1 MLLKIENFFN
11 KVADFIGNLTS
22 ILMILMMLNVFFDV
36 VMRYFFN
43 TGSIA
48 MQELEWHFFSVI
60 ILLGISYT
68 LKEDGHVR
76 VDVIYD
82 RLSVRKKAVINIVGI
97 LLFLIPF
104 ALFIG
109 VGSFDFVKEAYVS
122 GEISAD
128 PGGLTH
134 RWILKAFIP
143 FSFFLLVFISIGFLV
158 RNINLYRGIHTPH
171 QRNLEGEV

>member
-1 MLLKIENFFN
+1 
-11 KVADFIGNLTS
+11 
-22 ILMILMMLNVFFDV
+22 
-36 VMRYFFN
+36 MRYFFN

-48 MQELEWHFFSVI
+48 MQEMEWHFFSVI
-60 ILLGISYT
+60 ILLGISYA

-82 RLSVRKKAVINIVGI
+82 RISVKKKAIINIVGTAF
-97 LLFLIPF
+97 FLIPF

-109 VGSFDFVKEAYVS
+109 TGSFDFVKEAYVS
-122 GEISAD
+122 GEISGD

-143 FSFFLLVFISIGFLV
+143 FSFYLLVFISIGFIV
-158 RNINLYRGIHTPH
+158 RNINLYKGLHNPH
-171 QRNLEGEV
+171 QHNLDGDGQ

>member
-1 MLLKIENFFN
+1 M
-11 KVADFIGNLTS
+11 ADFVGNITS
-22 ILMILMMLNVFFDV
+22 ILMMLMMLNVFHDV
-36 VMRYFFN
+36 VMRYFFSS
-43 TGSIA
+43 GSIA
-48 MQELEWHFFSVI
+48 MQEMEWHFFSVI

-82 RLSVRKKAVINIVGI
+82 RIAVKKKAIINIVGT

-104 ALFIG
+104 SLFIG
-109 VGSFDFVKEAYVS
+109 TGSFDFVHEAYVS

-143 FSFFLLVFISIGFLV
+143 ASFYLLVFMSLGFLV
-158 RNINLYRGIHTPH
+158 RNINLYRGVHNPH
-171 QRNLEGEV
+171 QHNLEGEIK